1 MSWTI
6 KGNGTGEDLLYSQA
20 GTPSLDLRFAAT
32 KSLND
37 YVSGNN
43 LITFT
48 RATSWYVCR
57 QRWGVAVGGDEL
69 AADGVR
75 SLSDAAWTPL
85 SVPAAVTANNAIA
98 PNGTLTADL
107 ITGVSAAG
115 DQLRQVVTLLNS
127 TVYTYSIYIKQNT
140 TLLTRIGL
148 FNATTSA
155 WMGAVDIAWVA
166 GGAVHLLNHWIS
178 VKHFLCSRG

>member
-48 RATSWYVCR
+48 RASSGTYVDSEGAIR
-57 QRWGVAVGGDEL
+57 KATTNLLLQSENFSTTWFNFNSSEAV
-69 AADGVR
+69 
-75 SLSDAAWTPL
+75 
-85 SVPAAVTANNAIA
+85 NQAIA
-98 PNGTLTADL
+98 PDGTLTADKL
-107 ITGVSAAG
+107 IPNTGVNNGLLRQDIALAAG
-115 DQLRQVVTLLNS
+115 SNVSV
-127 TVYTYSIYIKQNT
+127 SIYAKAGEFNLVNLGYFNSDGTFYGSGGFNLT
-140 TLLTRIGL
+140 TGNFITSPVNCQPEAILL
-148 FNATTSA
+148 
-155 WMGAVDIAWVA
+155 
-166 GGAVHLLNHWIS
+166 
-178 VKHFLCSRG
+178 